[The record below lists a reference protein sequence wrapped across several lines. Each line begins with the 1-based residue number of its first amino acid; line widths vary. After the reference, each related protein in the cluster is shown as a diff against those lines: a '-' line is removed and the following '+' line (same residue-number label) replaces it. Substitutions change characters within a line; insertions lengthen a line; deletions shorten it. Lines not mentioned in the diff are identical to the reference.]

1 MRNLKK
7 ALCGIMTGMM
17 IITAAP
23 AAIPGTGFVT
33 EVQAATIGTPKMVS
47 VKAVGKSTVAVKWSA
62 VKGAAGYRAIL
73 MLLRFLNQSLLL
85 LNFLIDFHSSDL
97 IVDYGQ

>member
-23 AAIPGTGFVT
+23 AAIPGTGIVT
-33 EVQAATIGTPKMVS
+33 EVQAATI
-47 VKAVGKSTVAVKWSA
+47 
-62 VKGAAGYRAIL
+62 
-73 MLLRFLNQSLLL
+73 
-85 LNFLIDFHSSDL
+85 
-97 IVDYGQ
+97 

>member
-23 AAIPGTGFVT
+23 AAIPNSGNRICNRGTGCNHRNT
-33 EVQAATIGTPKMVS
+33 EDGI
-47 VKAVGKSTVAVKWSA
+47 
-62 VKGAAGYRAIL
+62 R
-73 MLLRFLNQSLLL
+73 
-85 LNFLIDFHSSDL
+85 
-97 IVDYGQ
+97 

>member
-1 MRNLKK
+1 
-7 ALCGIMTGMM
+7 MTGMM

-62 VKGAAGYRAIL
+62 VKGAAGYRVMRKTNSGRWVNLKDIAGA
-73 MLLRFLNQSLLL
+73 SKV
-85 LNFLIDFHSSDL
+85 SYSDTK
-97 IVDYGQ
+97 VSVGNKYTYTV

>member
-23 AAIPGTGFVT
+23 AAIPGTGCNRGTGGNHRNT
-33 EVQAATIGTPKMVS
+33 EDGI
-47 VKAVGKSTVAVKWSA
+47 
-62 VKGAAGYRAIL
+62 R
-73 MLLRFLNQSLLL
+73 
-85 LNFLIDFHSSDL
+85 
-97 IVDYGQ
+97 

>member
-1 MRNLKK
+1 
-7 ALCGIMTGMM
+7 MTGMM

-47 VKAVGKSTVAVKWSA
+47 VKAVGKSTVAVKMECCKKA
-62 VKGAAGYRAIL
+62 RQVTVL
-73 MLLRFLNQSLLL
+73 
-85 LNFLIDFHSSDL
+85 
-97 IVDYGQ
+97 

>member
-1 MRNLKK
+1 
-7 ALCGIMTGMM
+7 MTGMM

-62 VKGAAGYRAIL
+62 VKGAAG
-73 MLLRFLNQSLLL
+73 
-85 LNFLIDFHSSDL
+85 
-97 IVDYGQ
+97 

>member
-1 MRNLKK
+1 
-7 ALCGIMTGMM
+7 MTGMM

-62 VKGAAGYRAIL
+62 VKGAAGYRV
-73 MLLRFLNQSLLL
+73 MRKTMGKPERYCRSQQGFL
-85 LNFLIDFHSSDL
+85 FR
-97 IVDYGQ
+97 YEGQRRK

>member
-23 AAIPGTGFVT
+23 VAIPGTGFVT

-62 VKGAAGYRAIL
+62 VKGAAGYRV
-73 MLLRFLNQSLLL
+73 MRKTNSGRWGKPERYCRSQQGFL
-85 LNFLIDFHSSDL
+85 FR
-97 IVDYGQ
+97 YEGQRRK